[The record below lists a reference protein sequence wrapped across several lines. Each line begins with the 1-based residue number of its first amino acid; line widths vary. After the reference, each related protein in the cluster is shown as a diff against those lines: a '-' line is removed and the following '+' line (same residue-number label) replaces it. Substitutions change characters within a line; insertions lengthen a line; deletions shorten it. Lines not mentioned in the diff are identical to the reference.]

1 MTVRI
6 YAIRED
12 SSFKP
17 SKHTAWAMT
26 GIKKIALCLA
36 ALFFASTL
44 VALPSWAQT
53 GSISGTVTSADT
65 EPLPGA
71 NILIEGTQIG
81 ATADAE
87 GQYEISGL
95 DPGTYTVVAT
105 FVGYTEQTQEVN
117 VEAGETVTADFELAS
132 STMAMEEVVAIGY
145 GEQERQDVTGAVSSV
160 SPEEIAEVPV
170 TDIGEALQ
178 GRVPGAVALD
188 AGGRPGQGVTI
199 RVRGR
204 RSLTASNDP
213 LYVIDGI
220 PLEGGINAINPND
233 IESIEVL
240 KDASATAIYGSRGAN
255 GVVLVTTSRG
265 GDHGTIVSYSG
276 RAGISEVLGTP
287 DMMTG
292 AEFAELKERA
302 GRTFTPGEQEAIE
315 QGVSTNWPDL
325 LLENGHQQ
333 NHHLSV
339 DGGNETTQF
348 AVSGSYFGEGG
359 VIPTQGFERTT
370 VRLNLDHNI
379 SDRFRIGT
387 STQVSDQTQDWG
399 SNPYGTALATNP
411 LAEPYDEDGDLVFQ
425 PGADPLIFNPLI
437 DLQGNA
443 FIDERSRFRV
453 FGNLFAEIDIL
464 DNLNYRVNFGP
475 DYQDYTRGVFQA
487 SRTTARQGG
496 EAYAEKNEEQHF
508 TYTFENI
515 LSYEQDLGDIH
526 SLNAT
531 GLFSI
536 QESNHEWTDVAASGL
551 PYENQLF
558 HNIGSASTIEN
569 TGSRLE
575 DWGLMSFMGRAN
587 YQLMDRY
594 LLTVTGRY
602 DGSSRLSDE
611 KKWGFFPSIALGWR
625 ISEEPFMGD
634 QNVFSNLRLR
644 VSYGVAGNTSID
656 PYQTRGSLAR
666 TIYSFSS
673 EPGYGY
679 RPGQLANEDLQ
690 WETSATTNIGLDFG
704 LWEDRL
710 TGSIEVY
717 QINTSN
723 LLLERNIPI
732 TSGFNSVFQNIGET
746 RNRGIEIGI
755 SSANFNGPEFIWTTD
770 LVLGSNR
777 EEIVSLYGTG
787 ENDIGNQWFIGEP
800 LTVWYD
806 YDKVGIWQEDEAEEA
821 ASYDQEP
828 GEIHV
833 RDVNGDG
840 MINEQDRV
848 ITGTDMPLVTASL
861 SNSFSYKGFDL
872 SFLLFGSF
880 GHTIYNNFEVANSTM
895 QGRYNNL
902 DVDYWTPSNPTN
914 EHPRADGS
922 REFPLYSGS
931 RGYMPGDFVKVRNI
945 RLGYD
950 VPSSLLENNLGL
962 STSMNIYLNV
972 QTPFV
977 FSPLEGGLDPEQYGG
992 EITSDV
998 PTTRLY
1004 TIGVDLLF

>member
-1 MTVRI
+1 
-6 YAIRED
+6 
-12 SSFKP
+12 
-17 SKHTAWAMT
+17 MT
-26 GIKKIALCLA
+26 GTRRVALRLVP
-36 ALFFASTL
+36 LFLVFNL

-53 GSISGTVTSADT
+53 GSISGTVTAADVG
-65 EPLPGA
+65 PLPGA
-71 NILIEGTQIG
+71 NVLIEGTSTG
-81 ATADAE
+81 ATSDSE
-87 GQYEISGL
+87 GRYEITGL
-95 DPGTYTVVAT
+95 EPGTYTLVAS
-105 FVGYTEQTQEVN
+105 FVGYAEQTQEVN
-117 VEAGETVTADFELAS
+117 VEAGETVTADFELSS
-132 STMAMEEVVAIGY
+132 STIAMDEVVAIGY

-160 SPEEIAEVPV
+160 SPEDIEEVPV

-178 GRVPGAVALD
+178 GRVPGVVALD

-213 LYVIDGI
+213 LYVVDGI
-220 PLEGGINAINPND
+220 PLEGGINAINPSD

-276 RAGISEVLGTP
+276 RAGISQVLGTP

-292 AEFAELKERA
+292 PEFAELKERA
-302 GRTFTPGEQEAIE
+302 GRTFTPEEIEAIE
-315 QGVSTNWPDL
+315 AGVSTDWQDI
-325 LLENGHQQ
+325 LLESGYQQ

-339 DGGNETTQF
+339 EGGNETTQF
-348 AVSGSYFGEGG
+348 AVSGSYFDEGG
-359 VIPTQGFERTT
+359 LIPTQGFDRTT

-379 SDRFRIGT
+379 SSRFRIGT
-387 STQVSDQTQDWG
+387 SAQVSDQTQDWS

-411 LAEPYDEDGDLVFQ
+411 LAEPYNEDGELVFQ

-453 FGNLFAEIDIL
+453 FGNLFAEFDIL

-496 EAYAEKNEEQHF
+496 EAYAEKNEERHF

-515 LSYEQDLGDIH
+515 LSYEQDLGEIH
-526 SLNAT
+526 SLEAT

-536 QESNHEWTDVAASGL
+536 QESNHEWTDIAASGL
-551 PYENQLF
+551 PYESQLF

-575 DWGLMSFMGRAN
+575 DWGLMSFMGRVN
-587 YQLMDRY
+587 YRLMDRY
-594 LLTVTGRY
+594 LLTLTGRY

-611 KKWGFFPSIALGWR
+611 KKWGFFPSVALGWR
-625 ISEEPFMGD
+625 ISEEPFMGN
-634 QNVFSNLRLR
+634 QNLLSDLRLR
-644 VSYGVAGNTSID
+644 ISYGVAGNTSIA

-666 TIYSFSS
+666 TIYSFGS

-679 RPGQLANEDLQ
+679 RPAQLANQDLQ

-704 LWEDRL
+704 LWGDQI
-710 TGSIEVY
+710 TGSVEVY

-723 LLLERNIPI
+723 LLLQRNIPI

-746 RNRGIEIGI
+746 RNRGIEVGI
-755 SSANFNGPEFIWTTD
+755 SSVNVNSPRFIWTTD

-787 ENDIGNQWFIGEP
+787 ESDVGNQWFLGEP

-806 YDKVGIWQEDEAEEA
+806 YDKVGIWQESEAEEA
-821 ASYDQEP
+821 ASYDQAP

-848 ITGTDMPLVTASL
+848 ILGTDMPLITASL
-861 SNSFSYKGFDL
+861 SNSFSYKGFDF

-880 GHTIYNNFEVANSTM
+880 GHTIYNSFEVGNSTM

-902 DVDYWTPSNPTN
+902 DVDYWTPDNPTN

-922 REFPLYSGS
+922 REGPLYGSS
-931 RGYMPGDFVKVRNI
+931 RGYMPGDFVKVRNV

-950 VPSSLLENNLGL
+950 VPSSLLNRLGVGEA
-962 STSMNIYLNV
+962 SMNVYVNA

-977 FSPLEGGLDPEQYGG
+977 FSRLEGGLNPEQYGG
-992 EITSDV
+992 NINADV
-998 PTTRLY
+998 PTTRQY
-1004 TIGVDLLF
+1004 IVGINLLF